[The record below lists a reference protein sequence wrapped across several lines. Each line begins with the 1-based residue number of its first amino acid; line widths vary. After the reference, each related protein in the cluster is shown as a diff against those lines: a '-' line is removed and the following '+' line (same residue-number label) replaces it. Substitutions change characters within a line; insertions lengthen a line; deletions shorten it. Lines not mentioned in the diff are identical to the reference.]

1 MWIFVLPWLIG
12 LAAIGMAVLAGLAWV
27 KGYWGRLAR
36 YYYGLTALLGLIY
49 VVLLASIGQM
59 SVLFS

>member
-27 KGYWGRLAR
+27 NGYWGRLAR
-36 YYYGLTALLGLIY
+36 YYYGLTALLGL
-49 VVLLASIGQM
+49 VFVALLASIGQM